1 MTDFL
6 DLLTRDDGSNV
17 EDGIGGGDARTRL
30 NQVTFECLTS
40 GLSDGRVASLL
51 RALGFDGDFACF
63 AIAGKPAATVQAT
76 VQQVNRKV
84 IDLGGDAPLIGV
96 RDGEV
101 AALIAVKAAV
111 RPEVTCTAVSDCFDT
126 AAAPLCLGPVRHGV
140 PGAAATL
147 TAALTTLRAS
157 AALAPIRAHDSSVA
171 ATAGTIAA
179 GEEIADGT
187 HAKTPSGTKSG
198 LKNGTRGKNDDSA
211 GSKPAKKTFPPSRR
225 PAVPLRAEDAL
236 PERALLGDEDARR
249 ELVDVVYASL
259 AGDNQDDTTMLTVST
274 FLASGGSL
282 ETTARTLNVHP
293 NTVRYRLKR
302 AADTTGWDA
311 TDPREAYVLTTAIAL
326 GRIGAASR

>member
-6 DLLTRDDGSNV
+6 DLLTRDDGSNP
-17 EDGIGGGDARTRL
+17 ENGIVGGGDARARL
-30 NQVTFECLTS
+30 NQITFECLTS

-126 AAAPLCLGPVRHGV
+126 DAAPLCLGPVRHGV

-157 AALAPIRAHDSSVA
+157 AALAPIRTHASSVA
-171 ATAGTIAA
+171 AAGDTAASGNET
-179 GEEIADGT
+179 ADGG
-187 HAKTPSGTKSG
+187 ADVKT
-198 LKNGTRGKNDDSA
+198 
-211 GSKPAKKTFPPSRR
+211 AKKAFPPSRR

-249 ELVDVVYASL
+249 ELVEVVYASL

-311 TDPREAYVLTTAIAL
+311 TNPREAYVLTTAIAL
-326 GRIGAASR
+326 GRISAASH